1 VFFNIQYRFNVNAY
15 QQQYPPFPELIQ
27 TKKAASHTQCQTDPL
42 TFASL
47 SDNTETRMKLH
58 AALEE
63 LGDDTDFESEMNA
76 AEMLA
81 AEQRNIALKKFEEK
95 ESARLEGLKPAL
107 LPQSRPLHLPHRHVH
122 REQQSNLVENPAPD
136 TTQNIKDYV
145 VQRDSV
151 LRLREMLEKSHR
163 GYGLPQLQPLGS
175 QSNDS
180 SALSSARKLPKRV
193 YDAVREPPK
202 IIPQKSES
210 LISLAEKLRSLDV
223 SKTEWGS
230 EYASLYFE
238 NEPASSVLQQKLEQL
253 PLSAHTG
260 RLQASAIGTTYS
272 LSYSLQSRQRNSGD
286 L

>member
-1 VFFNIQYRFNVNAY
+1 MNAY

-27 TKKAASHTQCQTDPL
+27 TKKIVSHTQCQTDPL

-63 LGDDTDFESEMNA
+63 LGDDTDFQSDMIA
-76 AEMLA
+76 AETLA
-81 AEQRNIALKKFEEK
+81 AEQRDIALKIFEEN
-95 ESARLEGLKPAL
+95 EAARLEGLKPAVI
-107 LPQSRPLHLPHRHVH
+107 PQSRPLHLPHRNVH
-122 REQQSNLVENPAPD
+122 RAQQSSAVEDPAAPAPD
-136 TTQNIKDYV
+136 MTQQIKDYV

-163 GYGLPQLQPLGS
+163 GYGTRQPQPPGS
-175 QSNDS
+175 QSYDS

-193 YDAVREPPK
+193 FDAVREPPK

-223 SKTEWGS
+223 ANTEWGS
-230 EYASLYFE
+230 EYDSLYIE
-238 NEPASSVLQQKLEQL
+238 NEPANSVLQQKLKQL
-253 PLSAHTG
+253 PLSAHAG

-272 LSYSLQSRQRNSGD
+272 LSYSLQNRQRNSGD

>member
-1 VFFNIQYRFNVNAY
+1 MNAY

-47 SDNTETRMKLH
+47 SDNTETRMKLQ

-63 LGDDTDFESEMNA
+63 LGDGTGFESETIA
-76 AEMLA
+76 AEILA
-81 AEQRNIALKKFEEK
+81 AEQRNIALKIFEEK

-107 LPQSRPLHLPHRHVH
+107 LPQSRPLHLPHKHVH
-122 REQQSNLVENPAPD
+122 REQRSNVVEDPAPD
-136 TTQNIKDYV
+136 TMQNIKDYV

-151 LRLREMLEKSHR
+151 FRLREMLEKSHR
-163 GYGLPQLQPLGS
+163 GYGTPQPQPPGS

-202 IIPQKSES
+202 IIPHKSES
-210 LISLAEKLRSLDV
+210 LISLAEKLRRLDV

-230 EYASLYFE
+230 EYDSLYIE
-238 NEPASSVLQQKLEQL
+238 NEPASSVLQQKLKQL
-253 PLSAHTG
+253 PLSAHAG

-272 LSYSLQSRQRNSGD
+272 LSYSLQGRQRNTGD